1 MLFRRSFKAKKQN
14 FIFNASFNK
23 VLSSQFVHSVKYI
36 NFGVYTHRKMLSR
49 FIPFNSNVP
58 HHFKMMAGRSYFR
71 TARSHTNS
79 TFELKNQLEVVNAI
93 LKLKAFPNRLINR
106 MKSHTITN
114 LSKTDSAKK
123 FLGTTTFDKI
133 NLRHSFVTEVFTE
146 SAIDQNLFFH
156 PMSVPG
162 PKLEQ
167 YIFTIKKMRK
177 ILNF

>member
-1 MLFRRSFKAKKQN
+1 MTLHPLSLVLLSYVKIILN
-14 FIFNASFNK
+14 MIFI
-23 VLSSQFVHSVKYI
+23 
-36 NFGVYTHRKMLSR
+36 
-49 FIPFNSNVP
+49 IPFNSNVP

-133 NLRHSFVTEVFTE
+133 NLRHSFVTQVFTE
-146 SAIDQNLFFH
+146 SAIDQNLFFC